1 MWRSYS
7 IFRPRPHE
15 RFLVDE
21 LKPFVDSIP
30 HDAFFFIRY
39 NVPADH
45 IRLRLKS
52 DDDLDARV
60 LGAFPDAQIVEYIP
74 EVERYVNMALAERQF
89 EISSRAVL
97 EAMSRPDWSYELA
110 LSVAMRMHLDLA
122 EAFALDVRS
131 FFRRT
136 TKRFLRA
143 PDAPRDPEAEAR
155 RMAEFDA
162 RPLEAAPRDIRWLEA
177 MREIAREFG
186 KRELNA
192 IQSFVHMTNN
202 RLGIRYFDEAFI
214 ARKIKLRVR
223 SLT

>member
-1 MWRSYS
+1 MWHSYH

-21 LKPFVDSIP
+21 LKPFVESTP
-30 HDAFFFIRY
+30 HEAFFFIRY

-52 DDDLDARV
+52 DGDLDARV
-60 LGAFPDAQIVEYIP
+60 LQAFPDAEIVEYVP
-74 EVERYVNMALAERQF
+74 EVERYVHIEVAERQF
-89 EISSRAVL
+89 ELSSRAVL

-122 EAFALDVRS
+122 EAFALDARS
-131 FFRRT
+131 FFGRT
-136 TKRFLRA
+136 MKRFLRA
-143 PDAPRDPEAEAR
+143 PDVPRDPEAEAR
-155 RMAEFDA
+155 RLAEFDA
-162 RPLEAAPRDIRWLEA
+162 RPLEPAPRNVRWLEA
-177 MREIAREFG
+177 MRGIARDFG
-186 KRELNA
+186 NTELNA

-214 ARKIKLRVR
+214 ARKLELGVR
-223 SLT
+223 SST

>member
-1 MWRSYS
+1 MWHSYH

-21 LKPFVDSIP
+21 LKPFVDATP

-39 NVPADH
+39 NVPSHH

-60 LGAFPDAQIVEYIP
+60 LQAFPDARIIEYVP
-74 EVERYVNMALAERQF
+74 EVERYVHMDIAERQF
-89 EISSRAVL
+89 ELSSRAVL
-97 EAMSRPDWSYELA
+97 EAMSRSDWSYEHA

-122 EAFALDVRS
+122 EAFALDTRS
-131 FFRRT
+131 FFSRT

-143 PDAPRDPEAEAR
+143 PDTPRDPEAEAR
-155 RMAEFDA
+155 RLAEFDA
-162 RPLEAAPRDIRWLEA
+162 RPLEPAPRDVRWLEA
-177 MREIAREFG
+177 MRELARDFG
-186 KRELNA
+186 NTELNA

-223 SLT
+223 SLS

>member
-1 MWRSYS
+1 MWHSYYL
-7 IFRPRPHE
+7 FRPRPHE

-52 DDDLDARV
+52 GDDLDARV
-60 LGAFPDAQIVEYIP
+60 LQAFPDAQIVEYVP
-74 EVERYVNMALAERQF
+74 EVERYVKMDIAERQF
-89 EISSRAVL
+89 ELSSRAVL
-97 EAMSRPDWSYELA
+97 EAMSRPGWSYELA

-122 EAFALDVRS
+122 EAFALDARS
-131 FFRRT
+131 FFGRT
-136 TKRFLRA
+136 TKRFLRV
-143 PDAPRDPEAEAR
+143 PGAPRDPEAEAR
-155 RMAEFDA
+155 RIAEFDA
-162 RPLEAAPRDIRWLEA
+162 RQLEPSPRDAGWLEA
-177 MREIAREFG
+177 MREIARDFG
-186 KRELNA
+186 NTELNA
-192 IQSFVHMTNN
+192 LQSFVHMTNN

-214 ARKIKLRVR
+214 ARKLKLRVR